1 MGNIGPTFVIVVGG
15 VITLAMVA
23 VVVSKN
29 AQTSTVI
36 SGAGTAL
43 SSIIGAAVAPVSG
56 STTNMI
62 GSSGTPTGGT
72 AV

>member
-1 MGNIGPTFVIVVGG
+1 MQSIGPTFVIVVGG
-15 VITLAMVA
+15 VITLAMIA

-36 SGAGTAL
+36 QGAGTAL

>member
-1 MGNIGPTFVIVVGG
+1 MNNIGPTFVIVFGG
-15 VITLAMVA
+15 IITLAMIAVA
-23 VVVSKN
+23 VSKN

-36 SGAGTAL
+36 QGAGTAL